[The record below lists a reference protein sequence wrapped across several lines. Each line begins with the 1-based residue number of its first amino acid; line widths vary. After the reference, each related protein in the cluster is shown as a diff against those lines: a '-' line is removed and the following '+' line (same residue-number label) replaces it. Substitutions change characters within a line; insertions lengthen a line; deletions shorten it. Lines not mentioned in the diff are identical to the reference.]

1 MSPLVTGII
10 AGVLISWGVSL
21 VCVAML
27 EWLAGRALRR
37 LVIRQARELAA
48 ARVQETE
55 EAASRVLAALAVQRA
70 TGRSVYV
77 PKPHQLVNMSPGAN

>member
-27 EWLAGRALRR
+27 EW